1 MERMLQIS
9 SKYLSL
15 YGITI
20 LFWPAASGALSHVPP
35 AVWHGVDG
43 ALSANAHWFDFRYE
57 VVGEVVLSF
66 FKFQK
71 LIIIVHIELNLRISF
86 GKYQLFGH

>member
-1 MERMLQIS
+1 M
-9 SKYLSL
+9 
-15 YGITI
+15 
-20 LFWPAASGALSHVPP
+20 PP

-43 ALSANAHWFDFRYE
+43 ALSANAHWSDFRYE

>member
-15 YGITI
+15 YAITI

-57 VVGEVVLSF
+57 VVGEVVISF
-66 FKFQK
+66 SKCQK
-71 LIIIVHIELNLRISF
+71 LIIIVHSELNL
-86 GKYQLFGH
+86 KYPLFDQSLT